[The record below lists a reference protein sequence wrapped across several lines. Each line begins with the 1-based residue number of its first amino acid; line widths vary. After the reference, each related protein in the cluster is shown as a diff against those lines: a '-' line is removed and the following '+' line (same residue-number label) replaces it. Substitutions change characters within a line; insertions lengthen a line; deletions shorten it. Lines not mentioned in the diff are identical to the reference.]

1 MRYKGILKQGSIA
14 ILCALLVACG
24 SGGSGSDAKSTL
36 PTSINSPPQISGAP
50 AVIAQVDQPYQ
61 FTPAATDA
69 DGDTLT
75 FRIENRPEWAI
86 FSPST
91 GRLEGTPT
99 STSQASYP
107 RVLISVTDGST
118 ISELPPFDL
127 SVQGLPA
134 ANTAPA
140 ISGTPATSIVAGN
153 AYEFIPQVVDPDGQ
167 TLQFTITG
175 KPSWAAFDPVTGRL
189 SGTPAAADVGT
200 HSGIEISVSDGVA
213 SASLSPFSV
222 EVTGGT
228 APGPTNRPPTIS
240 GTPAGSVAVGQAYSF
255 TPAAADPDGQA
266 LTFSIVNRPSWAT
279 FNTATGR
286 LNGTPAAGNV
296 GSFANVAISVSD
308 GAATASLQA
317 FTISV
322 VATNV
327 APTISGTPPTNVTA
341 GQAYSF
347 TPAASDPDGQA
358 LTFAIVNKP
367 SWASFNATTGRLNGT
382 PTAAQ
387 VGSYS
392 NVSISVSDGAAQAA
406 LAPFTIRV
414 VAANGAPTIS
424 GTPPTSV
431 TAGQAYSFTP
441 TASDPDGQA
450 LTFTVANK
458 PSWATFNTSTGQLN
472 GTPSAAQVGSYANV
486 TIAVSDGAAQTSLAA
501 FTIVVNAA
509 PAPANR
515 PPTISGTPATSVT
528 AGQAY
533 SFTPTASDPDGQALT
548 YSIANRPS
556 WATFST
562 TTGQLSGTP
571 TTAQVGSYAS
581 VTISV
586 SDGTAQAS
594 LAAFTIVVGTAA
606 PANRPPTI
614 SGTPST
620 SVTAGQAYSFTP
632 VASDPDGQALT
643 FSIANRPS
651 WATFNTSTGR
661 LSGTPAAANAG
672 SYSGI
677 VISVSDGTASVS
689 LPIFTLTVQQVQL
702 GSATIAWTPPTT
714 NEDNSALTNLR
725 GYRVYYGTST
735 SNLNQV
741 VDVANAGI
749 SSVVIENLSPGTWY
763 FGVRSYNTS
772 NVESAL
778 SNLATKTIN

>member
-1 MRYKGILKQGSIA
+1 MRRIGFVKQGSVA
-14 ILCALLVACG
+14 ILCALLAACG
-24 SGGSGSDAKSTL
+24 GGSGSDANRTL
-36 PTSINSPPQISGAP
+36 PTTINSPPQISGAP
-50 AVIAQVDQPYQ
+50 AVIAQVDQLYQ
-61 FTPAATDA
+61 FTPAASDA

-75 FRIENRPEWAI
+75 FRIENRPEWAT

-99 STSQASYP
+99 STSQASYS
-107 RVLISVTDGST
+107 RILISVTDGSA

-153 AYEFIPQVVDPDGQ
+153 AYEFVPQVVDPDGQ
-167 TLQFTITG
+167 TLQFAIAG
-175 KPSWAAFDPVTGRL
+175 KPSWAAFDPVTGGL
-189 SGTPAAADVGT
+189 SGTPAASDVG
-200 HSGIEISVSDGVA
+200 SFGGIEISVSDGIA
-213 SASLSPFSV
+213 SAALPAFSIA
-222 EVTGGT
+222 VTGGT
-228 APGPTNRPPTIS
+228 APGPTNRAPTIS
-240 GTPAGSVAVGQAYSF
+240 GTPAGSVAAGQAYSF
-255 TPAAADPDGQA
+255 TPTAADPDGQA

-286 LNGTPAAGNV
+286 LNGTPAVGNV
-296 GSFANVAISVSD
+296 GSFADIAISVSD
-308 GAATASLQA
+308 GAATTSLPA

-327 APTISGTPPTNVTA
+327 APTIGGTPSTTVTA

-347 TPAASDPDGQA
+347 TPTAADPDGQA
-358 LTFAIVNKP
+358 LTFSIANKP
-367 SWASFNATTGRLNGT
+367 SWATFNTSTGRLNGT

-392 NVSISVSDGAAQAA
+392 NVSITVSDGAAQAT

-414 VAANGAPTIS
+414 VAANGA
-424 GTPPTSV
+424 
-431 TAGQAYSFTP
+431 
-441 TASDPDGQA
+441 
-450 LTFTVANK
+450 
-458 PSWATFNTSTGQLN
+458 
-472 GTPSAAQVGSYANV
+472 
-486 TIAVSDGAAQTSLAA
+486 
-501 FTIVVNAA
+501 
-509 PAPANR
+509 
-515 PPTISGTPATSVT
+515 PTISGTPATSVT

-533 SFTPTASDPDGQALT
+533 SFTPTAADPDGQALT
-548 YSIANRPS
+548 FSIANKPSWATFSTSTGRLNGTPTAAQVGSYANVTIAVSDGTIQASLAPFTIVVNAVPNQPPTISGTPPTTVTAGQAYSFTPTASDPDGQTLTFSIANRPS
-556 WATFST
+556 WATFNTS
-562 TTGQLSGTP
+562 TGQLNGTP
-571 TTAQVGSYAS
+571 TTAQAGSYAN

-594 LAAFTIVVGTAA
+594 LAAFTIVVSTAA

-620 SVTAGQAYSFTP
+620 SVTVGQAYSFTP
-632 VASDPDGQALT
+632 TASDPDGQALT
-643 FSIANRPS
+643 FSITNKPS

-661 LSGTPAAANAG
+661 LNGTPAAANAG

-689 LPIFTLTVQQVQL
+689 LPSFSLTVQQVQL

-714 NEDNSALTNLR
+714 NEDGSALTNLR
-725 GYRVYYGTST
+725 GYRIYYGTST

-763 FGVRSYNTS
+763 FGVRSYNAS
-772 NVESAL
+772 NVESGL
-778 SNLATKTIN
+778 SNITSKTIN